1 MINCRFDKTINQ
13 TIMKKITLLIL
24 FISSLGFAQ
33 TLEGTWKMTPQAG
46 ALGVGP
52 GQGDTS
58 WWSNSAAD
66 VTTRACYFDDE
77 YVFNA
82 NGSFNNVLG
91 SQTWIEGWQGGSE
104 SCGTPV
110 APHNGAN
117 AATWTYNATANT
129 LTLTGVG
136 AYIGLAKAYNGGEL
150 STPANAPNAITYT
163 VSSFTTSTITLDIQ
177 IGGGWWRF
185 MLTKQSA
192 TPTCTDGI
200 QNGDETGV
208 DCGGSC
214 SPCATVSL
222 SGTWKMSP
230 QAGAFA
236 VGPSQGNG
244 SYFAN
249 SLQDVSTR
257 ACFFDDEY
265 VFNANG
271 TFNNIL
277 GSQSWIEG
285 WQGGSD
291 ACGTPVAPH
300 NGSNSATWTYDSTAN
315 TITLTGVGAYLGL
328 AKAYNG
334 GELSNPSAAPA
345 SITYL
350 VSSITSNLL
359 TLDINVGPGLWWRF
373 ILAKQGV
380 APTCTDGI
388 QNGDETGVDCGGSC
402 PNSCLSQINLPVTFE
417 GTSVDYTV
425 TDFGGNVSTKVVDPT
440 DSSNTVIRTVKTA
453 GAELWAGTTIGTNAG
468 FSAPIPF
475 TPTNRKMYVR
485 VWSPDAGIP
494 VRLKVEVS
502 GQPTQSCET
511 QTNTTVANGWQTIEF
526 DFNNEAPGTAAFNP
540 SFTFN
545 MASIFFN
552 FGTTGA
558 VAGEKIYY
566 FDNVNFGTPLLN
578 TTDFSSSNFSLFPNP
593 VKNVLNISSEAE
605 IKEVSIYNTLGQL
618 VIRQA
623 QSSNN
628 VALSTE
634 NLSKGVYIIA
644 VQVQNEII
652 RKQFIK
658 D

>member
-1 MINCRFDKTINQ
+1 
-13 TIMKKITLLIL
+13 MKKITLLIL
-24 FISSLGFAQ
+24 LITTFGTAQ

-46 ALGVGP
+46 SLAVGP
-52 GQGDTS
+52 SQGDGS
-58 WWSNSAAD
+58 WWSNSVAD
-66 VTTRACYFDDE
+66 VATRACYFDDE
-77 YVFNA
+77 FVFNA
-82 NGSFNNVLG
+82 NGTFSNVLG
-91 SQTWIEGWQGGSE
+91 SQTWVEGWQGGTD

-110 APHNGAN
+110 APHNGSN
-117 AATWTYNATANT
+117 AATWVYNATSNT
-129 LTLTGVG
+129 LTLNGVG

-150 STPANAPNAITYT
+150 TNPANAPASITYT
-163 VSSFTTSTITLDIQ
+163 VSSFTTTSLTLDIQ

-185 MLTKQSA
+185 KLTKQSA
-192 TPTCTDGI
+192 TPTCSDGV
-200 QNGDETGV
+200 QNGNETGV

-249 SLQDVSTR
+249 SLQDVATR

-265 VFNANG
+265 VFNTNG
-271 TFNNIL
+271 TFNNVL

-285 WQGGSD
+285 WQGGAD

-300 NGSNSATWTYDSTAN
+300 NGSNPATWSYNATAN
-315 TITLTGVGAYLGL
+315 TVTLTGVGAYLGL

-334 GELSNPSAAPA
+334 GELSNPAAAPA

-350 VSSITSNLL
+350 VSSITSNLM
-359 TLDINVGPGLWWRF
+359 TLDINVGTGLWWRF
-373 ILAKQGV
+373 VLVKQGIT
-380 APTCTDGI
+380 PTCTDGI
-388 QNGDETGVDCGGSC
+388 QNGSETGIDCGGTC
-402 PNSCLSQINLPVTFE
+402 PNSCVSQINLPVTFE

-440 DSSNTVIRTVKTA
+440 DASNTVIRTVKTA

-475 TPTNRKMYVR
+475 TSTNRKMYVR

-511 QTNTTVANGWQTIEF
+511 QTNTTVAGGWQTMEF
-526 DFNNEAPGTAAFNP
+526 DFNNQASGTAVFNAAFP
-540 SFTFN
+540 FN

-558 VAGEKIYY
+558 VAGEKTYY

-578 TTDFSSSNFSLFPNP
+578 TVDFATPNFSMYPNP
-593 VKNVLNISSEAE
+593 ATNTLNINSVSD
-605 IKEVSIYNTLGQL
+605 IKEVKIYNTLGQL
-618 VIRQA
+618 VMN
-623 QSSNN
+623 QSINSNSL
-628 VALSTE
+628 VLPVE
-634 NLSKGVYIIA
+634 NLSKGIYIIA
-644 VQVQNEII
+644 VQIQNEVI

-658 D
+658 E